1 MVEVIP
7 SIIAKD
13 YKELEEKIRAVEPY
27 VERVQID
34 IMDGIFVQNRTMD
47 GMAEL
52 QKLETDLAIEIHLMV
67 NKPEN
72 HIPRFLETKADKFLV
87 HWETTQKFQECINL
101 VKDSD
106 KIFGAVLNPETGHEP
121 LGEFTE
127 QLDLIQF
134 MTVSPGAYGAKF
146 IDDVLDKM
154 SDFHF
159 FYPDIPIQ
167 VDGGVNLITAPKL
180 IQAGAKILVAGSYIF
195 DSDNIGEAINNL
207 REIIN
212 SK

>member
-1 MVEVIP
+1 MVEIIP

-13 YKELEEKIRAVEPY
+13 HKELEEKIRAVEPY

-34 IMDGIFVQNRTMD
+34 IMDGIFVSNRTMD

-52 QKLETDLAIEIHLMV
+52 QKLETNLAIEIHLMV

-72 HIPRFLETKADKFLV
+72 HIPRFLETKADKFLI
-87 HWETTQKFQECINL
+87 HWEATQKFQECINL

-106 KIFGAVLNPETGHEP
+106 KIFGVALNPETGHEP
-121 LGEFTE
+121 LGEFTD

-167 VDGGVNLITAPKL
+167 VDGGVN
-180 IQAGAKILVAGSYIF
+180 
-195 DSDNIGEAINNL
+195 
-207 REIIN
+207 
-212 SK
+212 

>member
-1 MVEVIP
+1 MVEIIP

-13 YKELEEKIRAVEPY
+13 FKELEEKVRAVEPY

-47 GMAEL
+47 GVAEI

-72 HIPRFLETKADKFLV
+72 HIPRWLETRADKFLI

-106 KIFGAVLNPETGHEP
+106 KIFGAVLNPETGHES
-121 LGEFTE
+121 LGEFTD

-134 MTVSPGAYGAKF
+134 MTVSPGAYGSKF

-159 FYPDIPIQ
+159 FYPDVPIQ
-167 VDGGVNLITAPKL
+167 VDGGVNLNTAPKL
-180 IQAGAKILVAGSYIF
+180 IQAGATILVAGSYIW
-195 DSDNIGEAINNL
+195 DSEDIEEAIEKIKN
-207 REIIN
+207 IA
-212 SK
+212 K